1 MSEMNKKVE
10 IAKSLC
16 GSLQNEMTL
25 EDAKADR
32 AQQLVRV
39 NINITQPLTAEQVKM
54 LQMAEKM
61 PIVCDEDCPELTD
74 EQLAKFRRAADDN
87 PVDS

>member
-1 MSEMNKKVE
+1 MSEMNKKVK
-10 IAKSLC
+10 IAKSLP
-16 GSLQNEMTL
+16 GALPNDMTL

-39 NINITQPLTAEQVKM
+39 NIDITQPLTAEHVKM

>member
-1 MSEMNKKVE
+1 MNKKVK
-10 IAKSLC
+10 IAKSLP
-16 GSLQNEMTL
+16 GALPNDMTL
-25 EDAKADR
+25 EGSKANR
-32 AQQLVRV
+32 AQRLVHA
-39 NINITQPLTAEQVKM
+39 NIDITQPLTAERAKM

-74 EQLAKFRRAADDN
+74 EQLAKCRRAADDN